1 MNQVK
6 LDGWLVDHSKLP
18 TPTVTD
24 YSKESDKYIIEYQ
37 EVEHVKMLGEK
48 DTDFVKSLTVEEYQ
62 RKNRQDHIDSFDN
75 EVGILNIM
83 KKVADTGDI
92 SLYNQTKRVSLP
104 GTDKDALGRPV
115 EDIADYTNYV
125 GTDRADALNAYKKG
139 RAQFADLPDSLK
151 GKKSFAEVAKMS
163 DSDIDAYIE
172 STVKAYKE
180 QIAATK
186 AAQEGGKE

>member
-6 LDGWLVDHSKLP
+6 LDGWLVDHSQLP
-18 TPTVTD
+18 TPSKTD

-48 DTDFVKSLTVEEYQ
+48 DTDFVKSITVEEFE
-62 RKNRQDHIDSFDN
+62 RKNRQKHIDSFDN

-83 KKVADTGDI
+83 KKVASTGDF
-92 SLYNQTKRVSLP
+92 SLLNQTKRVSLP

-115 EDIADYTNYV
+115 EDIADYTDYI

-139 RAQFADLPDSLK
+139 RAQFDSLPDSLK

-163 DSDIDAYIE
+163 DSDINSYIE
-172 STVKAYKE
+172 STVDSYKK
-180 QIAATK
+180 QIAALK

>member
-18 TPTVTD
+18 IPTTTD
-24 YSKESDKYIIEYQ
+24 YCKESDKYIIDYQ
-37 EVEHVKMLGEK
+37 EVEHVKMLSDK
-48 DTDFVKSLTVEEYQ
+48 DTDFVKSKSVDEFDRTD
-62 RKNRQDHIDSFDN
+62 RQKYIDSFDN

-83 KKVADTGDI
+83 KKVALTGDV
-92 SLYNQTKRVSLP
+92 SLLNQTKRVSLP

-115 EDIADYTNYV
+115 EDIADYTNYM

-139 RAQFADLPDSLK
+139 RAQFDNLPDSLK

-172 STVKAYKE
+172 SSVKAYKE
-180 QIAATK
+180 QIAALK
-186 AAQEGGKE
+186 ASQEGGNK